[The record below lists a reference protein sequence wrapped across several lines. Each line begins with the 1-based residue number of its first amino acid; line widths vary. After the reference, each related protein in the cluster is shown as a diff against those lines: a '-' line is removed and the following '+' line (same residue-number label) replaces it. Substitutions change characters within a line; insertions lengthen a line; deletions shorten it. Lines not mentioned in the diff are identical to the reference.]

1 MRRHIKRLVMWLYA
15 HELMPAGVVAWL
27 FDKLNLRAA

>member
-1 MRRHIKRLVMWLYA
+1 MRSAIKRAVIWLYCRG
-15 HELMPAGVVAWL
+15 LMPAGVVRWL

>member
-1 MRRHIKRLVMWLYA
+1 MRSTIKRAVMWLYA
-15 HELMPAGVVAWL
+15 HALMPAGVVAWL